1 MKKSVFLLAL
11 FAFTAVASAG
21 QIIWSASGLTSTFE
35 GGTAYLVQ
43 MTSGTH
49 TIKDISGYLSSAGI
63 DYSGN
68 DFKYWKTSSHTVGDG
83 TIVENQGYYYA
94 ASVTA
99 QETISPS
106 TDLSNFFVVVING
119 EDYAVSD
126 FVSGTPIAGDAAN
139 WNPAFPG
146 SWTTGTLGLVPEP
159 TALALLVLG
168 VAGVALRR
176 RVA

>member
-99 QETISPS
+99 HETISPS

-119 EDYAVSD
+119 KDYAVSD

-139 WNPAFPG
+139 WNPAFTG
-146 SWTTGTLGLVPEP
+146 SWTTGKLVPEP
-159 TALALLVLG
+159 TALALLALG

-176 RVA
+176 RV